1 MTDTFRP
8 ALRARPL
15 RAARLPALALVVAL
29 AGWGCQPPLPPG
41 GGGGGGGEGPG
52 HRAQTLGLTPEQ
64 EYSLGEQAYK
74 EILSKAQVLPQGA
87 PEVRRVRR
95 VGERIAK
102 AAAIKPLQ
110 KEINLHLQG
119 YRFDW
124 EFNVLRDKQVNA
136 FCLPGGKVGVF
147 TGLLQLTGDNDD
159 ELATVLSH
167 EVAHALAHHSNERIT
182 RENMR
187 KRAVE
192 AAAGSMGRMGENERR
207 VLIGLLSGGTQLQSL
222 AYDRKQESEAD
233 HIGVFLMTF
242 AGYNPDEALRFWL
255 KMEELSARRGHPPAI
270 LSTHP
275 SDAKRIEQLR
285 EWIPRAKA
293 GKKAFDEGRV
303 AR

>member
-1 MTDTFRP
+1 MTDTFPP
-8 ALRARPL
+8 APRATR
-15 RAARLPALALVVAL
+15 RLALALVVAL
-29 AGWGCQPPLPPG
+29 ASWGCQPPVP
-41 GGGGGGGEGPG
+41 GGGGGGEGPG
-52 HRAQTLGLTPEQ
+52 HRAQALGLTPEQ

-74 EILSKAQVLPQGA
+74 EILSKAQVLPQNS

-95 VGERIAK
+95 VGEKIAK

-192 AAAGSMGRMGENERR
+192 AAAGRMGQMGEAERR
-207 VLIGLLSGGTQLQSL
+207 ILIGLLAGGTHLQSL
-222 AYDRKQESEAD
+222 KYDRQQEAEAD
-233 HIGVFLMTF
+233 HIGIFLMTF
-242 AGYNPDEALRFWL
+242 AGYNPDEALRFWR
-255 KMEELSARRGHPPAI
+255 KMERLSAEHGRPPAI

-275 SDAKRIEQLR
+275 SDAQRIAAIEK
-285 EWIPRAKA
+285 WIPMAKA
-293 GKKAFDEGRV
+293 GKRAYEEGRI

>member
-1 MTDTFRP
+1 MTDTFAP
-8 ALRARPL
+8 ALRAV
-15 RAARLPALALVVAL
+15 RLLALAAAVAV
-29 AGWGCQPPLPPG
+29 AGWGCQPPAP
-41 GGGGGGGEGPG
+41 GGGEGPG
-52 HRAQTLGLTPEQ
+52 HRQQVLGLTPEQ
-64 EYSLGEQAYK
+64 EHSLGVQAYQ
-74 EILSKAQVLPQGA
+74 EILSKAQVLPQSS

-95 VGERIAK
+95 VGEKIAK

-110 KEINLHLQG
+110 REINLHLQG

-167 EVAHALAHHSNERIT
+167 EVAHALAHHSNERVT

-187 KRAVE
+187 KRAIE
-192 AAAGSMGRMGENERR
+192 ATAGRMGRMGEAERR
-207 VLIGLLSGGTQLQSL
+207 LLIGLLAGGTQLQSL
-222 AYDRKQESEAD
+222 AYDRRQEEEAD
-233 HIGVFLMTF
+233 HIGIFLMTF
-242 AGYNPDEALRFWL
+242 AGYNPDEALRFWR

-275 SDAKRIEQLR
+275 SDAKRIEKIR
-285 EWIPRAKA
+285 EWIPLAKA

>member
-1 MTDTFRP
+1 MTDTFPP
-8 ALRARPL
+8 APRAT
-15 RAARLPALALVVAL
+15 RLLALALLVAL
-29 AGWGCQPPLPPG
+29 AAWGCQPPVP

-64 EYSLGEQAYK
+64 EHSLGVQAYK
-74 EILSKAQVLPQGA
+74 EILSKSKVLPQDS
-87 PEVRRVRR
+87 PQVRRVRR

-110 KEINLHLQG
+110 REINLHLQG

-124 EFNVLRDKQVNA
+124 EFNVLEDRQVNA
-136 FCLPGGKVGVF
+136 FCLPGGKVGVY
-147 TGLLQLTGDNDD
+147 TGLLQVTGDNDD

-167 EVAHALAHHSNERIT
+167 EVAHALAHHSNERVT

-187 KRAVE
+187 KRAIE
-192 AAAGSMGRMGENERR
+192 AAAGSMGRMSPNERR
-207 VLIGLLSGGTQLQSL
+207 LLIGLLAGGAQLQSL
-222 AYDRKQESEAD
+222 KYDRQQEAEAD
-233 HIGVFLMTF
+233 HIGIFLMTF
-242 AGYNPDEALRFWL
+242 AGYDPEAALRFWQ

-275 SDAKRIEQLR
+275 SDEQRIANIR
-285 EWIPRAKA
+285 KWIPLAKA
-293 GKKAFDEGRV
+293 GKKAYDEGRI

>member
-1 MTDTFRP
+1 MRP
-8 ALRARPL
+8 RSAPCGCWPSPRPSPWPAG
-15 RAARLPALALVVAL
+15 AARRR
-29 AGWGCQPPLPPG
+29 
-41 GGGGGGGEGPG
+41 

-74 EILSKAQVLPQGA
+74 EILSKSQVLPQNA

-95 VGERIAK
+95 VGEKIAK

-110 KEINLHLQG
+110 REINLHLQG

-159 ELATVLSH
+159 ELATVLPH
-167 EVAHALAHHSNERIT
+167 EVAHALAHHSNERVT

-187 KRAVE
+187 KRAIE
-192 AAAGSMGRMGENERR
+192 ATAGRMGRMGEAERR
-207 VLIGLLSGGTQLQSL
+207 LLIGLLAGGTQLQSL
-222 AYDRKQESEAD
+222 AYDRRQEEEAD
-233 HIGVFLMTF
+233 HIGIFLMTF
-242 AGYNPDEALRFWL
+242 AGYNPDEALRFWR

-275 SDAKRIEQLR
+275 SDAKRIEKIR
-285 EWIPRAKA
+285 EWIPLAKA
-293 GKKAFDEGRV
+293 GKKAYEEGRI